1 MPLINAP
8 IKLADGIL
16 LLGGKFVGQF
26 GVSVGGSM
34 FAGSVSL
41 VASEGEV
48 ATFTTEEYAATV
60 RTSPGKVLAQ
70 GIIAQSL
77 LFGGTIWT
85 MKKLKVAKRV
95 ATVIP
100 LIEYQQMLIGRLAG
114 GGSVQGSVIPPPRTT
129 PFTLEEFQTSWF
141 KEKVGQVKQFLG
153 FGAQSSPSTTAI
165 LTKASQELATETDPQ
180 RIQTFK
186 ATAQKISTISDYIQ
200 FFNTVDVNPPLLQ
213 MIARS
218 DIPDDIIKLVPDVVE
233 LIELDQAKLPKSVI
247 KGFTQ
252 MYGSEI
258 VTEGNQIASASKQ
271 IATASFGLLNS
282 ITQVDGSDFVM
293 GEIPSV
299 DDLLGDPKPLSATEL
314 KVVQEQADEIAKGV
328 KKYDKGVKSVKRGM
342 RAVRIGAYFNI
353 LGIIDLAYWLGSS
366 VVDLVLNWAGI
377 DEEDQRI
384 ELGDSWFAN
393 NVIEPLF
400 DLSDSVGTSPFDAW
414 IFNPIIE
421 YFFPDDPYAVLIDI
435 INADYDTIDALA
447 LAILN
452 FYADEVEVSINSL
465 IPLEFGDATP
475 VNFDVRLPIPQIDPL
490 DVLAYIAVGCIVKVV
505 FKGWV
510 VPAWQALQGTV
521 NSTT

>member
-8 IKLADGIL
+8 IKLADATVL
-16 LLGGKFVGQF
+16 LLGKFVGQF
-26 GVSVGGSM
+26 GISIGGAM
-34 FAGSVSL
+34 FAGAVSMG
-41 VASEGEV
+41 VNEGEV
-48 ATFTTEEYAATV
+48 ATFTTEDYSATV
-60 RTSPGKVLAQ
+60 RTSPGKVFSQTLI
-70 GIIAQSL
+70 GTSM

-85 MKKLKVAKRV
+85 VKKLKVAKRV

-100 LIEYQQMLIGRLAG
+100 LIEYQQMLISRMTGAPFE
-114 GGSVQGSVIPPPRTT
+114 GSSIIPPPRDT
-129 PFTLEEFQTSWF
+129 PYVMDDFFI
-141 KEKVGQVKQFLG
+141 
-153 FGAQSSPSTTAI
+153 GANMVEDLATSTTSGLQQAV
-165 LTKASQELATETDPQ
+165 KELATETDPE
-180 RIQTFK
+180 RIQKLRSIIQQTGGELK
-186 ATAQKISTISDYIQ
+186 QTAQKISTISDYIQ

-258 VTEGNQIASASKQ
+258 VKDGNQIASASKQ
-271 IATASFGLLNS
+271 IATSTFGLINS
-282 ITQVDGSDFVM
+282 VTQVDVSDFVM
-293 GEIPSV
+293 GDIPDV
-299 DDLLGDPKPLSATEL
+299 DDLLLEAPKLSSTEL
-314 KVVQEQADEIAKGV
+314 QVVKEQADEIAKGV
-328 KKYDKGVKSVKRGM
+328 KKYDKGVKTAKRGM
-342 RAVRIGAYFNI
+342 RLVKVGATFNI

-366 VVDLVLNWAGI
+366 VVDLVLNWVGI

-384 ELGDSWFAN
+384 ELGDSWFVN
-393 NVIEPLF
+393 NIIEPLF

-452 FYADEVEVSINSL
+452 FYADEVEVSLNSL
-465 IPLEFGDATP
+465 VPFEFGDATP

-521 NSTT
+521 NSAT